1 MTLWTI
7 ASLAILLGIA
17 LALLGIKVRRSARMH
32 EMFFPGLQTGK
43 KSSKKEQ
50 ELEKKLLGLVH
61 GREDVARRLV
71 ELEQSRNPEKSR
83 EWCLN
88 KAIASLKRDRR

>member
-1 MTLWTI
+1 MDPWTI
-7 ASLAILLGIA
+7 AALVIILAVAAAA
-17 LALLGIKVRRSARMH
+17 LFIRSQRKARMSKI
-32 EMFFPGLQTGK
+32 FFPGLQTGK

>member
-50 ELEKKLLGLVH
+50 ELAKRLLGLVH

-83 EWCLN
+83 QW
-88 KAIASLKRDRR
+88 

>member
-50 ELEKKLLGLVH
+50 ELAKRLLGLVH

-83 EWCLN
+83 KWCLN
-88 KAIASLKRDRR
+88 KAIESLKRERR